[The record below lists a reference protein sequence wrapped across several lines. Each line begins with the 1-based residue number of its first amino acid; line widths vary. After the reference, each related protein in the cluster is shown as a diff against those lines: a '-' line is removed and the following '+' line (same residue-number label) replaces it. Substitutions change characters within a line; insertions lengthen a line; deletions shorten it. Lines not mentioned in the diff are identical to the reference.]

1 MKRITIVG
9 TGYVGISMLALLSQ
23 NNKVLAFDIDND
35 RVDIIN
41 NNKSSIN
48 DKLIDSFIKKF
59 SSNIKATS
67 DPDEAFYDTE
77 LIIIATPTDFDE
89 EKKYFNTKSIEIV
102 IDQAIKRNFLGP
114 IVIKST
120 VPVGFTRR
128 LNALYDNNI
137 LFSPEF
143 LREGNSLH
151 DNLHPSRIII
161 SSECDDAKMVANLL
175 QDATVNK
182 NAPILFMNHEEAE
195 SVKLFANSYLAMRVS
210 YFNELDTYAM
220 TNNLNSKNI
229 IDGICLDKRIGD
241 FYNNPSFGY
250 GGYCLPKD
258 TKQLCEDFNEIPQSL
273 IKSIVKSN
281 EIRKNFITEEIL
293 KLNPKVVGIYRLSMK
308 EGSDNFRHSA
318 IIDIMNDLKLNGIMI
333 YIYEPMITAL
343 NFNSIQVLSDLDEF
357 KAKCSLIICNRNSDS
372 LLDVKE
378 KVFSRDIF
386 NIN

>member
-23 NNKVLAFDIDND
+23 NNKVLAFDIDNEK
-35 RVDIIN
+35 VDNIN

-67 DPDEAFYDTE
+67 DPDKAFCDTD

-102 IDQAIKRNFLGP
+102 IDQAVKRNFVGP

-143 LREGNSLH
+143 LREGNSLQ

-258 TKQLCEDFNEIPQSL
+258 TKQLYEDFNEIPQSL

-293 KLNPKVVGIYRLSMK
+293 KLNPKVVGVYRLSMK

-318 IIDIMNDLKLNGIMI
+318 IIDIMNSLNSEGIEI
-333 YIYEPMITAL
+333 FIYEPIITTKH
-343 NFNSIQVLSDLDEF
+343 FNSILVISDLNDF
-357 KAKCSLIICNRNSDS
+357 KARCDLIICNRSS
-372 LLDVKE
+372 ELLHDVKD
-378 KVFSRDIF
+378 KIFTRDVFNTD
-386 NIN
+386 

>member
-23 NNKVLAFDIDND
+23 NNKVLAFDIDNE

-59 SSNIKATS
+59 SNNIKATS
-67 DPDEAFYDTE
+67 DPDEAFYDTD

-102 IDQAIKRNFLGP
+102 IDQAVKRNFVGP

-128 LNALYDNNI
+128 INALYDNKI

-143 LREGNSLH
+143 LREGNSLQ

-182 NAPILFMNHEEAE
+182 NAPILFMNYEEAE

-258 TKQLCEDFNEIPQSL
+258 TKQLYEDFNEIPQSL

-293 KLNPKVVGIYRLSMK
+293 KLNPKVVGVYRLSMK

-333 YIYEPMITAL
+333 YIYEPMITTS
-343 NFNSIQVLSDLDEF
+343 NFNSIPVLPDLDEF